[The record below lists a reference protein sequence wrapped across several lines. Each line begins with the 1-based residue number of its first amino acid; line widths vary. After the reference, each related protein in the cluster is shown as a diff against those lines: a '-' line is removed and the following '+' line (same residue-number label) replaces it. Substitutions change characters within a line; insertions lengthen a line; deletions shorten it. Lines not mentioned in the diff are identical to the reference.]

1 VEGVVGAER
10 PRPGLRSTRWRVW
23 PARRAGAAAAG
34 AVRSSVR
41 DGGWRAGARGGGP
54 TTRVVVG
61 AVGVEVEGV
70 VGTEVGGDV
79 GALISLL
86 LWSLL
91 LAAPIVLH

>member
-1 VEGVVGAER
+1 M
-10 PRPGLRSTRWRVW
+10 
-23 PARRAGAAAAG
+23 
-34 AVRSSVR
+34 RSSAR
-41 DGGWRAGARGGGP
+41 GGGWRAGARGGGP
-54 TTRVVVG
+54 TTRAVVG

-91 LAAPIVLH
+91 LAGPIVLH

>member
-1 VEGVVGAER
+1 MSAQSG
-10 PRPGLRSTRWRVW
+10 
-23 PARRAGAAAAG
+23 PAR
-34 AVRSSVR
+34 SSAR
-41 DGGWRAGARGGGP
+41 GGGWRAGARGGGP
-54 TTRVVVG
+54 TTRAVVG
-61 AVGVEVEGV
+61 AVSVEVEGV

>member
-1 VEGVVGAER
+1 VEGVVGVER
-10 PRPGLRSTRWRVW
+10 PLGRGCGQRAGGCGPRVRPGR
-23 PARRAGAAAAG
+23 AAAG
-34 AVRSSVR
+34 AARSS
-41 DGGWRAGARGGGP
+41 ARGGGP
-54 TTRVVVG
+54 TTRAVVG

-91 LAAPIVLH
+91 LAALIVLH

>member
-1 VEGVVGAER
+1 VRWRALSTRSGPGRGCGQRAGGC
-10 PRPGLRSTRWRVW
+10 GLRVGPGWAAT
-23 PARRAGAAAAG
+23 GAA
-34 AVRSSVR
+34 RSK
-41 DGGWRAGARGGGP
+41 ARG
-54 TTRVVVG
+54 VVG

>member
-1 VEGVVGAER
+1 MHMNTNDENIWITIEDKDVRQDERRGLDVGAE
-10 PRPGLRSTRWRVW
+10 W
-23 PARRAGAAAAG
+23 ARA
-34 AVRSSVR
+34 
-41 DGGWRAGARGGGP
+41 
-54 TTRVVVG
+54 VVG